1 MSDTHSYDNPSSN
14 SNDATSVDAPAPHES
29 SSNVS
34 LANES
39 SANVSSDVS
48 SGEAS
53 FDKGRVLAFDF
64 GINHIGVAV
73 GNEEVGSA
81 QSLNALKANN
91 GTPNENDLSKLFSE
105 WKPEYIVVGMPMN
118 MDGTPE
124 LIGRRARKFGHR
136 LMSKFLVPVY
146 FKDERLT
153 STAAKEQIFNY
164 QGGYRALVKD
174 KGRIDAVAAKLILE
188 GFFDA
193 GGRNASF
200 DVSFPTFAKKKK

>member
-1 MSDTHSYDNPSSN
+1 MSDN
-14 SNDATSVDAPAPHES
+14 SH
-29 SSNVS
+29 
-34 LANES
+34 LNEVKEA
-39 SANVSSDVS
+39 SAASDKS
-48 SGEAS
+48 S

-81 QSLNALKANN
+81 QSLNALKAQN
-91 GTPNENDLSKLFSE
+91 GTPNENDVAALFKE
-105 WKPEYIVVGMPMN
+105 WRPEYIVVGMPMN

-124 LIGRRARKFGHR
+124 LMGRRARKFGHR
-136 LMSKFLVPVY
+136 LMSKFKIPVY

-193 GGRNASF
+193 GGRQASF
-200 DVSFPTFAKKKK
+200 DVSFPTFAK